1 MSEITIAEYQKIVDD
16 WIQDVGVRYYSEL
29 TNLAELM
36 EEVGEVARIIS
47 REYGDQSFK
56 ESDKNYELAD
66 ELSDVFFVL
75 VCLANQTGIDLSEA
89 IKRNMEKK
97 YTRDKERHKQ
107 NPKLHNG

>member
-107 NPKLHNG
+107 NPKLHGG

>member
-16 WIQDVGVRYYSEL
+16 WIKDVGVKYYSEM
-29 TNLAELM
+29 TNLAELV

-56 ESDKNYELAD
+56 ESDKHYNLAD

-97 YTRDKERHKQ
+97 YTRDRERHKQ
-107 NPKLHNG
+107 NPKLHRE

>member
-89 IKRNMEKK
+89 IKRNMEKTGK
-97 YTRDKERHKQ
+97 TIKS
-107 NPKLHNG
+107 L

>member
-66 ELSDVFFVL
+66 ELSDVFFVI